1 MNVSF
6 ELLCTYSD
14 EPVTPLPPLAQDIS
28 NSVTPL
34 RNRDTVSTP
43 SNNITPTNLFSP
55 AEYFPFI
62 KRGGVAESDEH
73 EKEVLTSSWK
83 PEVASRK
90 EREQNIVDEVKRFEL
105 KMKKYKHALEDGAD
119 ATLWQLH
126 RNENEKPE
134 FVVKATPVHLKLDVR
149 GNSLVQAQLLF
160 TARGGYL
167 SKALGRGDKNMLEPI
182 SLHDVIDV
190 KPGCVGFDSNE
201 LPVLRSKTG
210 RIASKGENKHSS
222 LFMSI
227 SASPTPLASQRSVF
241 VRFKTRAARND
252 TLMNIRRLLADLQ
265 LSEGLGVSS
274 IHAASPKSQTRMGYV
289 SHGADS
295 NGASLPNGLQN
306 KDPENI
312 MIPLSLVHQE
322 LDKERESYDR
332 LIIMLL
338 SGSTDV
344 KDKEDEILKLRGKID
359 GFTVEMK
366 EKNRIQADDSKLI
379 MQLSQKLEKLLMD
392 NEELRDQ
399 NDRLNTRLVQYECEK
414 MNLMS

>member
-1 MNVSF
+1 M
-6 ELLCTYSD
+6 
-14 EPVTPLPPLAQDIS
+14 AQDNIFLDP
-28 NSVTPL
+28 NQNLLIDNAEEP
-34 RNRDTVSTP
+34 STP
-43 SNNITPTNLFSP
+43 PSLKPVPLFSP

-62 KRGGVAESDEH
+62 KRGGMAEGD
-73 EKEVLTSSWK
+73 EKEVMTSTWK
-83 PEVASRK
+83 PDVASRR
-90 EREQNIVDEVKRFEL
+90 EREQNIVDEVKRFEN
-105 KMKKYKHALEDGAD
+105 KMKKYKHALEEGAD

-134 FVVKATPVHLKLDVR
+134 FVVKATPVYLKLDAR

-190 KPGCVGFDSNE
+190 KPGCVGFDSVD
-201 LPVLRSKTG
+201 LPVLKSKTG
-210 RIASKGENKHSS
+210 RVTGKGENKHSS
-222 LFMSI
+222 LFMTI
-227 SASPTPLASQRSVF
+227 SASPTPLASHRSLF
-241 VRFKTRAARND
+241 IRFKTRTARND
-252 TLMNIRRLLADLQ
+252 TLMSLRRLLADLQ
-265 LSEGLGVSS
+265 VNEGLGVSS
-274 IHAASPKSQTRMGYV
+274 IHAASVNAPPSPKSQTRMSYV
-289 SHGADS
+289 SNGPDNNGTTLS
-295 NGASLPNGLQN
+295 NGFVN
-306 KDPENI
+306 KDPENA

-322 LDKERESYDR
+322 LNKERESYDR

-344 KDKEDEILKLRGKID
+344 KDKEDEILMLRGKLD
-359 GFTVEMK
+359 GITADMK
-366 EKNRIQADDSKLI
+366 EKDRIQADDSKLI